1 MKRRKFVS
9 NFLLLISGCTS
20 AINSVES
27 NSQELAKYKTKG
39 LRLTVADAKGMESL
53 QRDYEAFRAT
63 LAEVIAIPIKF
74 FPVENRTA
82 AATALQYAQTD
93 IVLAGPSEY
102 VILNARAQAIPIVAI
117 QRHNY
122 YPIIVVRANSKIQRL
137 AQLKGKTI
145 AMRSI
150 GSTSGHSAPMKML
163 MDTGLDPS
171 TDVKIVM
178 LGNEGILALS
188 KGEVDACAIA
198 SDRYEILLD
207 AYGLSAKDFVI
218 IAQGELL
225 PSDVFVINHQLPA
238 KIIATV
244 RSLMLEHQEKLL
256 QSLLVATVNQPYQ
269 GSKFMPANDTDYTM
283 IREVYQKIGQ
293 GNFLKSN

>member
-150 GSTSGHSAPMKML
+150 GSTSGHLAPMKML